1 MKKIITVLLTLI
13 AIIPLAGKAETIKVK
28 SKCTQV
34 KNSIYVHVPIKLQYS
49 KLHVSYNK
57 LLHLFCRDDL
67 CMGMTMDT
75 DVKDKGLDIFDLTL
89 IENLKRTVNKPGYAV
104 FEWGIN
110 VVTVDL
116 NNKKVTWN
124 ETGSGDDA
132 IGSGTAACN

>member
-1 MKKIITVLLTLI
+1 MKKIITVLLTVI

-124 ETGSGDDA
+124 ETGSRDDA